1 MRWGGDMAAEKR
13 IAVYPGSFD
22 PLTRGHL
29 DLIQRGARLV
39 VRLVVAVLVNSAKE
53 PLLPE
58 AERVELVARET
69 REESRVEVR
78 AFHGLVA
85 HLAAEVGAR
94 WLLRG
99 VRAAADLEFELP
111 MAHSNHL
118 LGQPGVETVF
128 LPARPELT
136 FISSR
141 LVREIARSGGD
152 LKPFVTPGVVKQLKA
167 KVRDK

>member
-1 MRWGGDMAAEKR
+1 MTAEKR

-29 DLIQRGARLV
+29 DLIRRGARLFD
-39 VRLVVAVLVNSAKE
+39 RLVVAVLVNPEKE
-53 PLLPE
+53 PFLSE
-58 AERVELVARET
+58 AERVELIAREV
-69 REESRVEVR
+69 RSEPRVEVR
-78 AFHGLVA
+78 AFGGLVA
-85 HLAAEVGAR
+85 HLAAELGAR

-99 VRAAADLEFELP
+99 VRSAADLEFELP

-118 LGQPGVETVF
+118 LKEPGVETVF
-128 LPARPELT
+128 LPARPELA

-152 LKPFVTPGVVKQLKA
+152 LRPFVTPGVAKLLA
-167 KVRDK
+167 GKVRGRP

>member
-1 MRWGGDMAAEKR
+1 MAAEKR

-22 PLTRGHL
+22 PITRGHL
-29 DLIQRGARLV
+29 DLIRRGARLFD
-39 VRLVVAVLVNSAKE
+39 RLVVAVLVNPEKK
-53 PLLPE
+53 PLLSE
-58 AERVELVARET
+58 EERVELIARET
-69 REESRVEVR
+69 RGEPRVEVR
-78 AFHGLVA
+78 AFRGLVA
-85 HLAAEVGAR
+85 DLAVEVGAR

-118 LGQPGVETVF
+118 LGDPGVETVF
-128 LPARPELT
+128 LPARPELA

-152 LKPFVTPGVVKQLKA
+152 LRPFVTPAVAKQLLA
-167 KVRDK
+167 KV

>member
-1 MRWGGDMAAEKR
+1 MTAEKR

-29 DLIQRGARLV
+29 DLIRRGARLFD
-39 VRLVVAVLVNSAKE
+39 RLVVAVLVNPEKE
-53 PLLPE
+53 PFLTE
-58 AERVELVARET
+58 AERVELIAREV
-69 REESRVEVR
+69 RSEPRVEVR
-78 AFHGLVA
+78 AFGGLVA

-99 VRAAADLEFELP
+99 VRSASDLEFELP

-118 LGQPGVETVF
+118 LEEPGVETVF
-128 LPARPELT
+128 LPARPELA

-152 LKPFVTPGVVKQLKA
+152 LRPFVTPAVA
-167 KVRDK
+167 KRLMARVRGRP